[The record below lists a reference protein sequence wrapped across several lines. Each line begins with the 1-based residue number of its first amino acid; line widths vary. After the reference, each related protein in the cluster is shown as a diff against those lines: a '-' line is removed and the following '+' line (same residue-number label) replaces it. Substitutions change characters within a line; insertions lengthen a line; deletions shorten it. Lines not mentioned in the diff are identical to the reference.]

1 MESEGLLLFLQSLQ
15 PRSLLDRK
23 TVRRSHERLIL
34 RLFRLNLENL
44 QRGRSSRGGGTLQKR
59 GELTKVS

>member
-44 QRGRSSRGGGTLQKR
+44 QRGRSSRGGGTLQK
-59 GELTKVS
+59 